1 MSKKEIPFE
10 LMHGA
15 GNIFMIINNDELNL
29 SLEELS
35 EFLTKEYPLHFPV
48 DGLMAYRV
56 SEVNDYEFIIDFLNP
71 DGSHGA
77 MCGNGARC
85 AITYHGKYVEKF
97 SNDSVKVTFMMAGT
111 IYSGYCLFSGGD
123 ISVTFPNE
131 PITKDLQLVTDKGI
145 IHAFHVYNGSDHL
158 IIDAINHGINANEF
172 FQFDFRSL
180 AEPLRHHPDL
190 PNGANVNL
198 AMTTHDNL
206 IKLRTFERGVERET
220 AACGT
225 GVLATAYIYQNHKM
239 HMNLSVFTGDYP
251 IDLQVQSGDILTV
264 KKENDSE
271 SLSLIGP
278 AEFLTIDEAF
288 AMYSDFQQRIQ

>member
-1 MSKKEIPFE
+1 MTKKKIPFE

-15 GNIFMIINNDELNL
+15 GNIFIVINNDELNL
-29 SLEELS
+29 SLDELS
-35 EFLTKEYPLHFPV
+35 EFMTKEYPLHFPV
-48 DGLMAYRV
+48 DGLMAYKT
-56 SEVNDYEFIIDFLNP
+56 SEVIEYEFTIEFLNP

-85 AITYHGKYVEKF
+85 AIKYHKENFEEFPKE
-97 SNDSVKVTFMMAGT
+97 SNKVNFLMAGT
-111 IYSGYCLFSGGD
+111 IYTGFYLFAGMYV
-123 ISVTFPNE
+123 SVTFPNKPMVKE
-131 PITKDLQLVTDKGI
+131 LQLETDKGI
-145 IHAFHVYNGSDHL
+145 IHAFYVFNGSDHL
-158 IIDAINHGINANEF
+158 IIDAYNHGIHANDF
-172 FQFDFRSL
+172 FHFDFRSF
-180 AEPLRHHPDL
+180 AEPLRHHPAL

-198 AMTTHDNL
+198 AMTTDDNL

-225 GVLATAYIYQNHKM
+225 GALATAYIYQNHKK

-251 IDLQVQSGDILTV
+251 IELQVQSGDILTV

>member
-1 MSKKEIPFE
+1 MTKKNIPFD

-15 GNIFMIINNDELNL
+15 GNIFIVINNDELNL
-29 SLEELS
+29 SLDELS
-35 EFLTKEYPLHFPV
+35 EFMTKEYPLHFPV

-56 SEVNDYEFIIDFLNP
+56 SDVNDYEFIIDFLNP

-85 AITYHGKYVEKF
+85 AIKYHKENFDKSPNE
-97 SNDSVKVTFMMAGT
+97 SNKVTFLMAGT
-111 IYSGYCLFSGGD
+111 IYTGYYLFSGRNV
-123 ISVTFPNE
+123 SVTFPNE
-131 PITKDLQLVTDKGI
+131 PMAKELHLETEKGI
-145 IHAFHVYNGSDHL
+145 IRAFYVFNGSDHL
-158 IIDAINHGINANEF
+158 IIDAINHGINAIDF

-180 AEPLRHHPDL
+180 AEPLRHHPAL

-198 AMTTHDNL
+198 AMSTHDNL

-225 GVLATAYIYQNHKM
+225 GALATAYIYQNQKNHV
-239 HMNLSVFTGDYP
+239 NLSVFTGDYP
-251 IDLQVQSGDILTV
+251 IELQVQSGDILTV
-264 KKENDSE
+264 KKEIDSE

-278 AEFLTIDEAF
+278 AEFLKIDEAF
-288 AMYSDFQQRIQ
+288 AMYSDFQQRI

>member
-1 MSKKEIPFE
+1 MYMTKKKIPFE

-15 GNIFMIINNDELNL
+15 GNIFMVINNDELNL
-29 SLEELS
+29 SLDEFS
-35 EFLTKEYPLHFPV
+35 EFMTKEYPLHFPV

-56 SEVNDYEFIIDFLNP
+56 SDVKDYEFIIDFLNP

-85 AITYHGKYVEKF
+85 AIKYHKENFEEFPKE
-97 SNDSVKVTFMMAGT
+97 SNKVNFLMAGT
-111 IYSGYCLFSGGD
+111 IYTGFYLFSGKNV
-123 ISVTFPNE
+123 SVTFPNE
-131 PITKDLQLVTDKGI
+131 PMVKELELETDKGI
-145 IHAFHVYNGSDHL
+145 IHAFYVFNGSDHL
-158 IIDAINHGINANEF
+158 IIDAINHGINAI
-172 FQFDFRSL
+172 D
-180 AEPLRHHPDL
+180 
-190 PNGANVNL
+190 
-198 AMTTHDNL
+198 THDNL

-225 GVLATAYIYQNHKM
+225 GALATAYIYQNHKK

-251 IDLQVQSGDILTV
+251 IELQVQSGDILTV

>member
-1 MSKKEIPFE
+1 MTKKEIPFE

-15 GNIFMIINNDELNL
+15 GNIFMIINNDTLNV
-29 SLEELS
+29 SLDELS
-35 EFLTKEYPLHFPV
+35 EFMTKEYPLHFPV

-56 SEVNDYEFIIDFLNP
+56 SDVNDYEFIIDFLNP

-85 AITYHGKYVEKF
+85 AIKYHEENF
-97 SNDSVKVTFMMAGT
+97 EEFPNESDSVKFLMAGT
-111 IYSGYCLFSGGD
+111 IYKGYYLNFGGY

-131 PITKDLQLVTDKGI
+131 PIVKELQLQTDKGL

-158 IIDAINHGINANEF
+158 IIDAINHRIHANDF
-172 FQFDFRSL
+172 FRFDFRSL

-198 AMTTHDNL
+198 AMTMRGNL
-206 IKLRTFERGVERET
+206 IRLRTFERGVERET

-225 GVLATAYIYQNHKM
+225 GALAAAYVYQNHKM
-239 HMNLSVFTGDYP
+239 NTNLSVFLGNYP
-251 IDLQVQSGDILTV
+251 IDIQVQSGDILTV
-264 KKENDSE
+264 EKESDSE
-271 SLSLIGP
+271 ALRLIGP
-278 AEFLTIDEAF
+278 AEFLTIDDAF

>member
-1 MSKKEIPFE
+1 MTKKEIPFA

-15 GNIFMIINNDELNL
+15 GNIFMVINNDELNL
-29 SLEELS
+29 SLDELS
-35 EFLTKEYPLHFPV
+35 EFMTKEYPLHFPV

-56 SEVNDYEFIIDFLNP
+56 SDVNDYEFIIDFLNP

-85 AITYHGKYVEKF
+85 AIKYHKENFDKSPNESNKVKF
-97 SNDSVKVTFMMAGT
+97 LMAGT
-111 IYSGYCLFSGGD
+111 IYIGFYLFSSKNV
-123 ISVTFPNE
+123 SVTFPNE
-131 PITKDLQLVTDKGI
+131 PMAKELHLETEKGI
-145 IHAFHVYNGSDHL
+145 IRAFYVFNGSDHL
-158 IIDAINHGINANEF
+158 IIDAINHGINANNF

-180 AEPLRHHPDL
+180 AEPLRHHPAL

-225 GVLATAYIYQNHKM
+225 GALATAYIYQNHKKY
-239 HMNLSVFTGDYP
+239 MNLSVFTGDYP
-251 IDLQVQSGDILTV
+251 IELQVQSGDILTV

>member
-1 MSKKEIPFE
+1 MTKKEIPFA

-15 GNIFMIINNDELNL
+15 GNIFIIINNDELNL
-29 SLEELS
+29 SLDELS
-35 EFLTKEYPLHFPV
+35 EFMTKEYPLHFPV

-56 SEVNDYEFIIDFLNP
+56 SDVNDYNFIIDFLNP

-85 AITYHGKYVEKF
+85 AIKYHEENFEEFPKE
-97 SNDSVKVTFMMAGT
+97 SDKVNFLMAGT
-111 IYSGYCLFSGGD
+111 IYTGFYLFAGKYV
-123 ISVTFPNE
+123 SVTFPNE
-131 PITKDLQLVTDKGI
+131 PMVKEMQLETDEGI
-145 IHAFHVYNGSDHL
+145 IHAFYVYNGSDHL
-158 IIDAINHGINANEF
+158 VIDAINHGIHANDF

-180 AEPLRHHPDL
+180 AEPLRHHPAL

-198 AMTTHDNL
+198 AMKMHDNL

-225 GVLATAYIYQNHKM
+225 GALATAFIYQNQKK

-251 IDLQVQSGDILTV
+251 IELQVHSGDVLTV

>member
-1 MSKKEIPFE
+1 MTKKEIPFA

-15 GNIFMIINNDELNL
+15 GNIFMVINNDELNL
-29 SLEELS
+29 SLDELS
-35 EFLTKEYPLHFPV
+35 EFMTKEYPLHFPV

-56 SEVNDYEFIIDFLNP
+56 SDVNDYEFIIDFLNP

-85 AITYHGKYVEKF
+85 AIKYHKENFDKSPNESNKVKF
-97 SNDSVKVTFMMAGT
+97 LMAGT
-111 IYSGYCLFSGGD
+111 IYIGFYLFSSKNV
-123 ISVTFPNE
+123 SVTFPNE
-131 PITKDLQLVTDKGI
+131 PMAKELHLETEKGI
-145 IHAFHVYNGSDHL
+145 IRAFYVFNGSDHL
-158 IIDAINHGINANEF
+158 IIDAINHGIHANDF

-180 AEPLRHHPDL
+180 AEPLRHHPAL

-225 GVLATAYIYQNHKM
+225 GALATAYIYQNHKKY
-239 HMNLSVFTGDYP
+239 MNLSVFTGDYP
-251 IDLQVQSGDILTV
+251 IELQVQSGDILTV